1 MKNKSRSII
10 FLRLLSLA
18 LVLTSNAIHSDACT
32 IFCAKD
38 KTGQV
43 WAGNNEDL
51 LFNFRTYLN
60 IVERTD
66 STLGCIYFTNSNKQS
81 EFIQGGM
88 NEAGLFYDGNAVPYT
103 TYKDF
108 DKKKA
113 FPGSERNMM
122 EYILKKCK
130 TVPEVLALFKI
141 YRLPGTETSQMHFA
155 DKYGNFGIVVAD
167 SMWLT
172 NANYQIST
180 NYNLCHPNRDNVE
193 CWRFP
198 IAESILK
205 TREINYETFKM
216 ICDSTSQ
223 KKMAGTIYSNIHN
236 LNTGDIWLFYG
247 MNYKAPFKTNIA
259 TLLSGGTRSFYLYE
273 LFSDSPLVLTYKTYL
288 ASGTKTAIEDLSSF
302 NLSES
307 ETQTILQ
314 QISNDLVVCNHDF
327 TAYPFLS
334 KLISSMKK
342 PDDILCMFN
351 AFALFCMDKKTEAK
365 TILKDILKENP
376 NDELCKDLLNQ
387 MNGNFNKKTNHKFEL
402 KGYENAKFVYV
413 EGLSDPSIEY
423 FLIKKRTKWVGK
435 FSLPPE
441 EYQYYFLV
449 DGKKILD
456 PTNSNIL
463 KEDGETYNRI
473 VIKN

>member
-1 MKNKSRSII
+1 MKKIYQKII
-10 FLRLLSLA
+10 FLRLLFLSLI
-18 LVLTSNAIHSDACT
+18 LIINVIRSNACT

-38 KTGQV
+38 KNGQV
-43 WAGNNEDL
+43 WAGNNEDQ
-51 LFNFRTYLN
+51 LFNFRTFVN
-60 IVERTD
+60 IVESKD
-66 STLGCIYFTNSNKQS
+66 STLGYIYFTNSNRQS

-113 FPGSERNMM
+113 FPGSERDMM

-180 NYNLCHPNRDNVE
+180 NYNLCHPNKDNIN

-205 TREINYETFKM
+205 TREINYETFKL

-247 MNYKAPFKTNIA
+247 MNYKVPYKTNIV
-259 TLLSGGTRSFYLYE
+259 TLLASGTRSFYLYE
-273 LFSDSPLVLTYKTYL
+273 LFSDSPLVKTYKSYL
-288 ASGTKTAIEDLSSF
+288 NSNAQTAIEGIALM
-302 NLSES
+302 NLSDNEK
-307 ETQTILQ
+307 QNQFI
-314 QISNDLVVCNHDF
+314 QITSDLVILNHDF
-327 TAYPFLS
+327 NAYPFLS
-334 KLISSMKK
+334 ALINSKK
-342 PDDILCMFN
+342 DPDDIFLTFN
-351 AFALFCMDKKTEAK
+351 AFALFCMDKKIEAK
-365 TILKDILKENP
+365 IILKGILKENP
-376 NDELCKDLLNQ
+376 DDELCKDLLNQ
-387 MNGNFNKKTNHKFEL
+387 MNGKFNKKANHKFEL

-423 FLIKKRTKWVGK
+423 FLIKKGAKWVGK
-435 FSLPPE
+435 FNLSPE
-441 EYQYYFLV
+441 EYHYYFLV

-456 PTNSNIL
+456 PNNKTVIE
-463 KEDGETYNRI
+463 EDNQMYNKL